1 VSYTP
6 SEQFPELV
14 ETMKR
19 AAGALR
25 EAEIPFILGG
35 GMAAWARGGPPTDH
49 DVDLFLRQDDAE
61 RGLAALTDA
70 GLRPERPPEGWLLKA
85 WDGDVLVDLIFHPAG
100 GPVDDGWFRRATAT
114 EVVAQP
120 LLVASIDDVLATKL
134 LAMSEQAPDYRPVL
148 EIARALRE
156 QVDWDG
162 LRTRVAGAPF
172 GAAFLTLAER
182 LEIAPGPAGGDGL
195 PGRGVGKAENGRMH
209 PTRGERMATM
219 TKPRELFLHELGDI
233 YYAES
238 QIVKKLPKMIDEA
251 SDRELAQG
259 LEKHLGET
267 KQQIS
272 NLERVFS
279 ELGERAKGERCP
291 GIEGIA
297 EEHDLFMAE
306 HKPSPELADMFLA
319 GAAARVEHYEIAAY
333 NGLIEMAKGL
343 GEDSSAKLLRENLAQ
358 EEHALETVESVGAR
372 MAKDARRLTA
382 V

>member
-1 VSYTP
+1 MSYTP
-6 SEQFPELV
+6 SEQFPELI

-25 EAEIPFILGG
+25 EVEVPFLLGG

-49 DVDLFLRQDDAE
+49 DVDLLVREADAE
-61 RGLAALTDA
+61 RALAALADA

-85 WDGDVLVDLIFHPAG
+85 WDGDVLVDLIFSPAG
-100 GPVDDGWFRRATAT
+100 GPVDDGYFRRATPI
-114 EVVAQP
+114 EVSAQP

-134 LAMSEQAPDYRPVL
+134 LAMSEQSPDYRPVL

-156 QVDWDG
+156 QVDWDA
-162 LRTRVAGAPF
+162 LRARVAGAPF
-172 GAAFLTLAER
+172 GAAFLTLVEH
-182 LEIAPGPAGGDGL
+182 LGIAAPARGRGL
-195 PGRGVGKAENGRMH
+195 PGPEAGNAGNGRMH
-209 PTRGERMATM
+209 PTRGVPMATM
-219 TKPRELFLHELGDI
+219 TTPRELFLHELGDI
-233 YYAES
+233 YYAEN

-251 SDRELAQG
+251 SDRELAEG

-267 KQQIS
+267 KQQIA

-279 ELGERAKGERCP
+279 ELGEKATGERCP

-297 EEHDLFMAE
+297 EEHDLFMSE
-306 HKPSPELADMFLA
+306 HRPSPELCDMFLT

-358 EEHALETVESVGAR
+358 EEHALEAVESVGAR
-372 MAKDARRLTA
+372 MAKDAKRLTA